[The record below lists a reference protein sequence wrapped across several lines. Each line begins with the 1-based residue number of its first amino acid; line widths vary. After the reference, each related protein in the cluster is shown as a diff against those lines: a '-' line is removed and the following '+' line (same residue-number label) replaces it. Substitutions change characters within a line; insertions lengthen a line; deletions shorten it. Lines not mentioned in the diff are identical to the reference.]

1 MNMLLKRF
9 HTTKLNVIGHSFGT
23 VICSTLLNTEFK
35 EKIDK
40 IVMIEPVCFFNRFQS
55 TYRYIHNPKYS
66 YNMLLS
72 WFVGY
77 TVYSDIYVKYITERH
92 INGPDFWIYDYN
104 EMNSNN
110 ILLILSEKDEIVT
123 TEPLIRMMKKHNI
136 NHIVLEDSNHADLFM
151 TEKYKHVIEQI
162 VNYLK

>member
-1 MNMLLKRF
+1 
-9 HTTKLNVIGHSFGT
+9 
-23 VICSTLLNTEFK
+23 
-35 EKIDK
+35 
-40 IVMIEPVCFFNRFQS
+40 
-55 TYRYIHNPKYS
+55 
-66 YNMLLS
+66 MLLS

-151 TEKYKHVIEQI
+151 TEKYNDVIEQI